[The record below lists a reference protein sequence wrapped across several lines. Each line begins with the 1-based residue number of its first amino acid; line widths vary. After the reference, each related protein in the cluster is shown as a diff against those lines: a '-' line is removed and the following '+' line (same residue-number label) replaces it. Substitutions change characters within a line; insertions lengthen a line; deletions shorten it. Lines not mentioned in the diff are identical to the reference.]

1 MESGVRSGGSGVVV
15 KSRNSSGCL
24 IVRKKGDVLGATA
37 STSRKLYESKNRPN
51 INVPLSDSGSS
62 DESPVPPGR
71 RLGPETIRVFN
82 GFAAASERG
91 GSEISRKRYRVQR
104 IRGNGEGIA
113 AEKGLEQWERKRSK
127 LVVYDF
133 DDYNGMDVENMR
145 RRHLDGHGGGRFMGS
160 VHAARIG
167 IDREFKTGSSGRI
180 LDKRNNSY
188 GDRPGG
194 LYPGDNV
201 DHSRY
206 KINRDGL
213 RVPLRLQR
221 EKFNSDE
228 SIRVQGRNGVLKVM
242 VNKKKVGGP
251 SEQYYDHHKPVERRQ
266 RLKTEETAKRLMTEE
281 TAKRLKTEE
290 AAKRNVN
297 VPIRPLSY
305 LEMKPV
311 EKTGLLKRPE
321 KKRIASRKS
330 LSSKDSKGD
339 EGDSDNS
346 DTSLNLGIRNTEARK
361 PAKKIISEDEQTPV
375 HEKLPTTRTKEGKI
389 KRGSGTEKQKL
400 RERIREM
407 LLDSGW
413 TIDYRPRRNRD
424 YLDAV
429 YINPAGTAY
438 WSIIKAYEALQ
449 KQLNEDANEAK
460 PKGDSSSFAPIAD
473 EVLNQLTRKT
483 RKKMEKELKKKK
495 KYDSE
500 SDNEKEPQIRS
511 ASHKRD
517 MNSTDGDNNEEKLSS
532 FIKQGSKS
540 MKNKMFE
547 NTIISAP
554 SKIQNA
560 TNHSGDGIEKS
571 LFGCDPQI
579 HGRKSKKHGR
589 CTLLVRSSN
598 KGSNS
603 ESDGFVP
610 YTGKRTVLA
619 WLIDS
624 GTVELSQKVQYRR
637 RKKVML
643 EGWIT
648 RDGIHC
654 GCCSKILT
662 VSKFELHAGSK
673 LPQPYQNI
681 YLESGVSLLQCQI
694 DAWNRQEHA
703 EKIGFH
709 SVDIDG
715 GDPND
720 DTCGI
725 CGDGG
730 DLICCDGCPS
740 TFHQSCLDIQMLPP
754 GEWRCMNCTCKFC
767 GIASG
772 TSEKDDA
779 SVCVLHICNLCE
791 KKYHDSCTKEM
802 DTLPNNIN
810 SSSLSFCGKEC
821 KELSEHL
828 KKYLGTKHELESGFS
843 WSLIHRTDDDS
854 EAACR
859 GISQRVECNSKLAI
873 TLTVMD
879 ECFLPVIDRRSG
891 INLIRNVLYNSGSNF
906 SRLSYS
912 GFYTAILERGDEII
926 AAASIRFHGTQIAEM
941 PFIGT
946 RHIYRRQ
953 GMCRR
958 LFSAIESTLCSL
970 KVEKLVIPAIAE
982 VTNTWTTVFGFT
994 HLDKSLRQEMK
1005 SLNMMVFPG
1014 IDMLQKLLVEQGNH
1028 EGNKTTGSEKMENED
1043 DDFIKT
1049 KMESRSDVGS
1059 STPQD
1064 PHGSDDVSSSPANE
1078 TNNECSDASQE
1089 LNNQVLVDGI
1099 ICSKSHSEEMM
1110 SDPVSDKCISPSRT
1124 SLSELEMKNKV
1135 AAAPPV
1141 DRLDSSTKC
1150 QSISPVDTS
1159 VSCHPVDILK
1169 VQTLVQ
1175 ENTCCDPC
1183 PAEEN
1188 LDKKCHSSTA
1198 MNFDSL
1204 ELDINPVL
1212 DSEMADNTLP
1222 TKEVFMND
1230 AVEVVPSG
1238 NISEENI
1245 TKGNNR
1251 NVDESSSALNHAD
1264 ESLLQVGS
1272 VSNGEIGC
1280 ENEKDLHLNP
1290 GVTSN
1295 EMYFDE
1301 SGINA
1306 SGDSSENVL
1315 V

>member
-24 IVRKKGDVLGATA
+24 IVRKKGDGLSATA
-37 STSRKLYESKNRPN
+37 STSRNLYESKKRPN
-51 INVPLSDSGSS
+51 INVSVSSSDSGSS
-62 DESPVPPGR
+62 DELLMPPGR
-71 RLGPETIRVFN
+71 RLGPETIRVCN
-82 GFAAASERG
+82 GLAASERG
-91 GSEISRKRYRVQR
+91 GSEISRKRDRVER
-104 IRGNGEGIA
+104 ISGSGEDIA

-127 LVVYDF
+127 LDVYDF
-133 DDYNGMDVENMR
+133 NEYDGMDVENIR

-160 VHAARIG
+160 MHAARSG
-167 IDREFKTGSSGRI
+167 IDRDFRTGSSGRV
-180 LDKRNNSY
+180 LDKRKNSY
-188 GDRPGG
+188 GDKPNC

-201 DHSRY
+201 GHSRF
-206 KINRDGL
+206 KMNKDGAQ
-213 RVPLRLQR
+213 VPPLSQR

-228 SIRVQGRNGVLKVM
+228 SIRVQGKNGVLKVM

-251 SEQYYDHHKPVERRQ
+251 SEQYYDHHKPLESRL
-266 RLKTEETAKRLMTEE
+266 RLKTEEM
-281 TAKRLKTEE
+281 AKRLKTEE
-290 AAKRNVN
+290 AAKRLKTEGTSKRNI
-297 VPIRPLSY
+297 PIRPSSY
-305 LEMKPV
+305 IDKKPV
-311 EKTGLLKRPE
+311 DKPALHKRPE

-346 DTSLNLGIRNTEARK
+346 DTSLNPRIRNTEARK
-361 PAKKIISEDEQTPV
+361 SVKKIISEDEQTPV
-375 HEKLPTTRTKEGKI
+375 HQKTPTTRTKEGKL

-400 RERIREM
+400 REQIREM
-407 LLDSGW
+407 LLNSGW

-438 WSIIKAYEALQ
+438 WSIIKAYDALQ
-449 KQLNEDANEAK
+449 KQLNDDADEVK

-473 EVLNQLTRKT
+473 EVLSQLTRKT
-483 RKKMEKELKKKK
+483 RKKMEKELQKKKK
-495 KYDSE
+495 RHDSE
-500 SDNEKEPQIRS
+500 SDSEKEPQRKRS
-511 ASHKRD
+511 ASNKHN
-517 MNSTDGDNNEEKLSS
+517 MNSMDSDSYEEKLSS
-532 FIKQGSKS
+532 FIKQGNKS

-547 NTIISAP
+547 NTSISAR

-560 TNHSGDGIEKS
+560 THHSSDGIEKS
-571 LFGCDPQI
+571 LFGCDPHI

-673 LPQPYQNI
+673 LPQPHHNI

-709 SVDIDG
+709 AVDIDG
-715 GDPND
+715 NDPND

-754 GEWRCMNCTCKFC
+754 GEWHCPNCTCKFC

-772 TSEKDDA
+772 TSDKDDA
-779 SVCVLHICNLCE
+779 SVNILQTCILCE
-791 KKYHDSCTKEM
+791 KKYHNSCTKEM
-802 DTLPNNIN
+802 NTLPNKIN

-828 KKYLGTKHELESGFS
+828 KKYLGTKHELEAGFS
-843 WSLIHRTDDDS
+843 WCLIHRLDEDS

-859 GISQRVECNSKLAI
+859 GLTQRVECNSKLAI
-873 TLTVMD
+873 ALTVMD

-926 AAASIRFHGTQIAEM
+926 AAASIRFHGTKIAEM

-958 LFSAIESTLCSL
+958 LFSAIELVNLEAMALCSL

-982 VTNTWTTVFGFT
+982 LTHTWTTVFGFT
-994 HLDKSLRQEMK
+994 YLDESLRQEMK

-1014 IDMLQKLLVEQGNH
+1014 IDMLQKLLVEQGNR
-1028 EGNKTTGSEKMENED
+1028 EGSEKMENGNN
-1043 DDFIKT
+1043 DFIKT
-1049 KMESRSDVGS
+1049 KMGNRSDMGF
-1059 STPQD
+1059 STPQG
-1064 PHGSDDVSSSPANE
+1064 PRGSDDVSSNPANE
-1078 TNNECSDASQE
+1078 TNDECSDASQE
-1089 LNNQVLVDGI
+1089 LYNQVLVDGI
-1099 ICSKSHSEEMM
+1099 ICSQSHSEEMM
-1110 SDPVSDKCISPSRT
+1110 SDPISDKCDSPSRT
-1124 SLSELEMKNKV
+1124 SHSELEMKNKV

-1150 QSISPVDTS
+1150 QSIYPIDS
-1159 VSCHPVDILK
+1159 HPVDILK
-1169 VQTLVQ
+1169 VQALVQ
-1175 ENTCCDPC
+1175 ETACSDPC

-1198 MNFDSL
+1198 MNCDSS

-1222 TKEVFMND
+1222 TKEVCMND
-1230 AVEVVPSG
+1230 VLEVVPSG
-1238 NISEENI
+1238 NISEDNI

-1264 ESLLQVGS
+1264 ESLFQVGS
-1272 VSNGEIGC
+1272 DSNGEIGC
-1280 ENEKDLHLNP
+1280 ENEKDLLLNP
-1290 GVTSN
+1290 GVASN
-1295 EMYFDE
+1295 ETDFDE
-1301 SGINA
+1301 SGVNA
-1306 SGDSSENVL
+1306 SGDSSETVI

>member
-1 MESGVRSGGSGVVV
+1 MESGVRSRGSGVVV

-24 IVRKKGDVLGATA
+24 IVRKKGDGLGATA
-37 STSRKLYESKNRPN
+37 STSRKLYESKKRAN
-51 INVPLSDSGSS
+51 INVSVSLSDSGSS
-62 DESPVPPGR
+62 DELLMPPGR
-71 RLGPETIRVFN
+71 RLGPETIRVCN
-82 GFAAASERG
+82 GLAASERG
-91 GSEISRKRYRVQR
+91 GSEMSRKRDRVER
-104 IRGNGEGIA
+104 IRGSGEGIA
-113 AEKGLEQWERKRSK
+113 AEKGLEQRERKRNK
-127 LVVYDF
+127 LDVYDF
-133 DDYNGMDVENMR
+133 DEYDGMDVENMR
-145 RRHLDGHGGGRFMGS
+145 RRHLDGNGVGHGGGRFMGS
-160 VHAARIG
+160 VHAARSG
-167 IDREFKTGSSGRI
+167 IDREFKTGSSGRV
-180 LDKRNNSY
+180 L
-188 GDRPGG
+188 
-194 LYPGDNV
+194 
-201 DHSRY
+201 DHSRF
-206 KINRDGL
+206 KMNRDGTRL
-213 RVPLRLQR
+213 PLPSQR

-228 SIRVQGRNGVLKVM
+228 SIRVQGKNGVLKVM
-242 VNKKKVGGP
+242 VNKKVGGP
-251 SEQYYDHHKPVERRQ
+251 SEHYDHHKPVESRQ
-266 RLKTEETAKRLMTEE
+266 RLKTEETSKRLKTEE

-290 AAKRNVN
+290 TAKRN
-297 VPIRPLSY
+297 VPIRPSSY
-305 LEMKPV
+305 LETKPV
-311 EKTGLLKRPE
+311 GKPGLPKRLE

-330 LSSKDSKGD
+330 LSSKDSKDD

-346 DTSLNLGIRNTEARK
+346 DTSLNPGIRNSGARK
-361 PAKKIISEDEQTPV
+361 PAKKIVPEDEQAPV
-375 HEKLPTTRTKEGKI
+375 HEKVPTTRMKEGKI

-407 LLDSGW
+407 LLSSGW

-438 WSIIKAYEALQ
+438 WSIIKAYDALQ
-449 KQLNEDANEAK
+449 KQLNDDANEAK

-473 EVLNQLTRKT
+473 EVLSQLTRKT

-495 KYDSE
+495 RYDSE
-500 SDNEKEPQIRS
+500 KPQIRRS
-511 ASHKRD
+511 ASNKRD
-517 MNSTDGDNNEEKLSS
+517 MNSMVSDSDGEKLST

-547 NTIISAP
+547 NTIISAR

-560 TNHSGDGIEKS
+560 THHSSDGKEKS
-571 LFGCDPQI
+571 LFGCDPHI

-610 YTGKRTVLA
+610 YMGKRTVLS

-637 RKKVML
+637 RKKVLL

-681 YLESGVSLLQCQI
+681 HLESGVSLLQCQI
-694 DAWNRQEHA
+694 DAWNRQEHS

-715 GDPND
+715 DDPND

-754 GEWRCMNCTCKFC
+754 GEWHCPNCTCKFC

-779 SVCVLHICNLCE
+779 SVYVLRTCNLCE
-791 KKYHDSCTKEM
+791 KKYHDTCTKEM
-802 DTLPNNIN
+802 DTLPNNFN
-810 SSSLSFCGKEC
+810 TSSLSLCGKEC

-828 KKYLGTKHELESGFS
+828 KKYLGTKHELEAGFS
-843 WSLIHRTDDDS
+843 WSLIHRTDEDS
-854 EAACR
+854 EAASR
-859 GISQRVECNSKLAI
+859 GITQRVECNSKLAI
-873 TLTVMD
+873 ALTVMD

-926 AAASIRFHGTQIAEM
+926 AAASIRFHGTKIAEM

-958 LFSAIESTLCSL
+958 IFSAIESALCYL

-982 VTNTWTTVFGFT
+982 LTHTWTTVFGFT
-994 HLDKSLRQEMK
+994 HLDESLRQEMK

-1014 IDMLQKLLVEQGNH
+1014 IDMLQKLLVEQGKH
-1028 EGNKTTGSEKMENED
+1028 EGSEKMENGD
-1043 DDFIKT
+1043 NDFIMT
-1049 KMESRSDVGS
+1049 KMGNRSDVGS

-1064 PHGSDDVSSSPANE
+1064 PHGNDDVSSNPANE
-1078 TNNECSDASQE
+1078 MNDECSDASQE
-1089 LNNQVLVDGI
+1089 LNNHVLDDGTL
-1099 ICSKSHSEEMM
+1099 CSKSHSEEMVFD
-1110 SDPVSDKCISPSRT
+1110 SVSDICVSPSRG
-1124 SLSELEMKNKV
+1124 SHNALEMENKV
-1135 AAAPPV
+1135 ATASPV
-1141 DRLDSSTKC
+1141 DKLNPSAKC
-1150 QSISPVDTS
+1150 QSISPNYTS
-1159 VSCHPVDILK
+1159 VSSHPLDIPK
-1169 VQTLVQ
+1169 VQALVQ
-1175 ENTCCDPC
+1175 ETACSNPC
-1183 PAEEN
+1183 SAEN
-1188 LDKKCHSSTA
+1188 LDKKCHSFSA
-1198 MNFDSL
+1198 MNCDSS

-1212 DSEMADNTLP
+1212 DSQMANNIIP
-1222 TKEVFMND
+1222 YKEVYMD
-1230 AVEVVPSG
+1230 DTLETVPSG
-1238 NISEENI
+1238 NLSEENI
-1245 TKGNNR
+1245 TKGNNQ
-1251 NVDESSSALNHAD
+1251 NVDVSSSALNHAD

-1272 VSNGEIGC
+1272 DSNGEIGC
-1280 ENEKDLHLNP
+1280 ESEKDLHLNP
-1290 GVTSN
+1290 GVASN
-1295 EMYFDE
+1295 EKNFDE
-1301 SGINA
+1301 SGLNA
-1306 SGDSSENVL
+1306 SGDSSETVL